1 MKGKNTLNDVVQEPF
16 MEYLGDVET
25 ITHDGRIVVRA
36 VSTPDVNNAVFDS
49 HEHKIGTVKRV
60 FGPVDSPYVTILPVT
75 KGDLS
80 GLLNKKTY
88 LKGEKRDGKGKGRRG
103 RD

>member
-1 MKGKNTLNDVVQEPF
+1 MD
-16 MEYLGDVET
+16 YLGDVET
-25 ITHDGRIVVRA
+25 ITHDGKIVVRA

-49 HEHKIGTVKRV
+49 RERKIGTVKRV
-60 FGPVDSPYVTILPVT
+60 FGPVDSPYVTILPVM

-88 LKGEKRDGKGKGRRG
+88 FKGENRDGKGKGRRG